1 MAADSAPTP
10 AAATGAAEPR
20 HGLRIFLIWLVAS
33 AIADPLLWFVLG
45 PHMPP
50 GAMTDTAASQQVDLN
65 VMALMS
71 APVTLFVI
79 IYFIYAI
86 VVWRHR
92 EGDDEDGPAMHGNT
106 RISALWIGGTTV
118 VVLSLFVYGTVRLI
132 SPAGAGGGEGNTP
145 IWRPAGAPA
154 PAAVAAQRSAW
165 RPGSVLQVQ
174 VIAQQWWF
182 TYRYPQLGGFETTH
196 LMLPVGQEIQF
207 NVTSLDVI
215 HSFWAYQLGVK
226 ADANPQL
233 NNVAY
238 TKPQQTGSFVVRCSE
253 LCGLWHGAMFDYG
266 KVMPL
271 AQFQAWAAS
280 TRTQVATLTAELPPY
295 ALSYDANSVKQLG
308 KAFHQAGLFGAG
320 GNYYGPQYPVSP

>member
-1 MAADSAPTP
+1 MAADSVDPAQAAPD
-10 AAATGAAEPR
+10 AAEPR
-20 HGLRIFLIWLVAS
+20 HALRIFVIWLVAS

-50 GAMTDTAASQQVDLN
+50 GAMSDTAASQQVDLD

-79 IYFIYAI
+79 IYFVYAL
-86 VVWRHR
+86 VVFRQR
-92 EGDDEDGPAMHGNT
+92 AGDDEDGPPIHGNN
-106 RISALWIGGTTV
+106 RISALWIGGTAV

-145 IWRPAGAPA
+145 IWRPSGATL
-154 PAAVAAQRSAW
+154 AAQTTPW
-165 RPGSVLQVQ
+165 QPGTVLEVQ

-196 LMLPVGQEIQF
+196 LMLPAGQEVQF
-207 NVTSLDVI
+207 DVTSLDVI

-226 ADANPQL
+226 ADANPGVD
-233 NNVAY
+233 NVAY
-238 TKPQQTGSFVVRCSE
+238 AKTVHTGIVNVRCSE

-266 KVMPL
+266 AVVPL
-271 AQFQAWAAS
+271 AQFQAWAAA
-280 TRTQVATLTAELPPY
+280 TKTQLAALTAQLPPF
-295 ALSYDANSVKQLG
+295 ALTYDANSITQLG
-308 KAFHQAGLFGAG
+308 KVFRQAGLSGAG
-320 GNYYGPQYPVSP
+320 GGYYGPQYPAQP